1 MSNTLLSNKRF
12 VRPRI
17 FSGRI
22 FFTFLFSLLILSSK
36 IFAGNGGPDT
46 YGYTWKD
53 SNDPNGPTYNWI
65 DVTAFPNATQVKLLG
80 DAFSMQGKG
89 DIKLDLSDMNM
100 EFNVG
105 WARMAQ
111 ALPFLSNVETA
122 VSGKLFK
129 IRLKGPLANVT
140 YTKVPIP
147 VILDPVKKFL
157 SPTEKG
163 K

>member
-1 MSNTLLSNKRF
+1 MKFLGLRLPDKTLFEEVYAAFNFER
-12 VRPRI
+12 
-17 FSGRI
+17 GRAV
-22 FFTFLFSLLILSSK
+22 F
-36 IFAGNGGPDT
+36 
-46 YGYTWKD
+46 
-53 SNDPNGPTYNWI
+53 
-65 DVTAFPNATQVKLLG
+65 TQVKLLG

-89 DIKLDLSDMNM
+89 DMKLDGSDVNM

-140 YTKVPIP
+140 YTKVPLPPIT
-147 VILDPVKKFL
+147 DPLKYWL
-157 SPTEKG
+157 SPSNKG